1 MRIKAHCTDTA
12 RNPIAY
18 ETAGRPKLSGT
29 AQLLRW
35 FSTLSVLCLALI
47 LSVNSGAVAQN
58 SLNAPVGNHQTI
70 TLACNPFP
78 PAKIAENAN
87 QPGYD
92 VEILRAAF
100 ASRNISLLTPFY
112 PWKRAYFLAQTG
124 QVDGL
129 CSCSYLPEREADFL
143 YSDTLGHVRV
153 SLYATNKEVLET
165 VDRIEDARNMTVGVV
180 NGYNLETS
188 AREAGVDVI
197 MANSETTLVNLLLS
211 RRLDAV
217 LSFRAPMDYLLNVKN
232 DGIPNASTIKSKIL
246 SNDPYYSCIARKTE
260 HADRLM
266 TELNVGLAA
275 IRKNGL
281 YDTIM
286 EKYGILS
293 DISQ

>member
-1 MRIKAHCTDTA
+1 MRIAAHCPDTA
-12 RNPIAY
+12 RHPIATC
-18 ETAGRPKLSGT
+18 TARRPTLSGKN
-29 AQLLRW
+29 QVLRW
-35 FSTLSVLCLALI
+35 FSMFSVLCLILAL
-47 LSVNSGAVAQN
+47 SAHRNAYAQN
-58 SLNAPVGNHQTI
+58 SLISPAGNHQTI

-78 PAKIAENAN
+78 PAKIADNAN

-153 SLYATNKEVLET
+153 SLYATNNEVLET

-197 MANSETTLVNLLLS
+197 MANSEATLVNLLLS
-211 RRLDAV
+211 QRIDAV

-232 DGIPNASTIKSKIL
+232 DGIPHAARIKSKVL

-260 HADRLM
+260 HANRLM

-275 IRKNGL
+275 IRKSGL

>member
-1 MRIKAHCTDTA
+1 MRITA
-12 RNPIAY
+12 YVPDIARCPIAKGHPNY
-18 ETAGRPKLSGT
+18 TFSSGKD
-29 AQLLRW
+29 QLLRR
-35 FSTLSVLCLALI
+35 FVRRSVLCLIVILLGNATAL
-47 LSVNSGAVAQN
+47 AQT
-58 SLNAPVGNHQTI
+58 ARPPVGNQETV

-78 PAKIAENAN
+78 PAKIADSAV

-100 ASRNISLLTPFY
+100 ATRNISVLTPFY

-129 CSCSYLPEREADFL
+129 CSCSYLPERATDFL

-153 SLYATNKEVLET
+153 SLYAAHDEILDNVNKL
-165 VDRIEDARNMTVGVV
+165 EDAQNMTIGVV

-188 AREAGVDVI
+188 ARAAGLDVI
-197 MANSETTLVNLLLS
+197 IANSETTLVNLLVS
-211 RRLDAV
+211 RRLDAA

-232 DGIPNASTIKSKIL
+232 DGLPNAAQIKSKVL
-246 SNDPYYSCIARKTE
+246 SNDPYYSCIARKTN
-260 HADRLM
+260 HATRLM
-266 TELNVGLAA
+266 TELNVGLAT

-281 YDTIM
+281 YETIM

-293 DISQ
+293 NISQ